1 MSIKIVKRSG
11 LKDDYDLNKIF
22 NVLLKAATHIGYT
35 VEDKTLTPEL
45 LKDLNEITGSIDDEI
60 QDEYVNSE
68 TPVSVVQN
76 IVMDHLLNSDY
87 KDIAKE
93 YISYS
98 AQREQIHKDM
108 MNTEKA
114 VDRVLS
120 KDPSVVNENGNK
132 DSRHFPTRR
141 DMIAGQVFKAK
152 GLEML
157 PKDVREA
164 HLKGDI
170 HFHDLDMSPLFPYT
184 NCCNV
189 NLADMLENGFNLGE
203 VVFTQPHSLDVAVQ
217 LTSLIMNS
225 VSLSQYGGTSVPNID
240 RILAPYAKMNY
251 DKHLDNAMKYQ
262 TYDPENVAW
271 ELTKHDIYEDMQ
283 GLEYAI
289 NSMTASGAQVPFTT
303 LSMSGDTDRY
313 AREIQ
318 LAMLKVRE
326 AGMPTGNGT
335 RSAIFPKLVYI
346 ITKGKNYYKEDPN
359 YDVTQEA
366 LKCSSIRDYP
376 DIVFADNMLEITG
389 GKDKV
394 MTSMGCVSGEE
405 IITYMD
411 SKGEHTIPIDRFYD
425 KFKVAEKL
433 QPNGIDMCIDVDNI
447 KIKDSHKG
455 KVEYVD
461 CKRIIKNSN
470 NKWLRL
476 KFTNGRILECTDD
489 HPLEIIGKGRVLAK
503 DLVEGDEI
511 QGALD
516 VQKSNDVDYFSD
528 EFAWLLGDI
537 ICDGCLDKTSETL
550 ISYAFT
556 GEDEIRNKI
565 GETVG
570 EDKLRDK
577 DQHRYEK
584 GDYKEVAIK
593 DHQLHDYL
601 VNVFGGTN
609 KIDRHI
615 PEFIFSAP
623 EHSRLAFYGGMID
636 ADGYLNEKSQRIQIG
651 STSKRL
657 ANGQMLLAESL
668 GIRASM
674 IINHYSKKDPK
685 KVRYRVE
692 FRVPEKLIPYIEC
705 EKKSSKY
712 NPNKKTN
719 NSSKR
724 LKLLSIEQIKGHEYS
739 YDVTTSSD
747 YFDVSGVV
755 SHNCRSFLPTWVNPD
770 TGLEQVA
777 GRCNMGVVT
786 LNIPRIAM
794 ESNGDKDRFWNI
806 FKQRVELVHK
816 ALRFRID
823 RVLDAKPTDAPIL
836 YQYGALARLKPVD
849 DIKQI
854 MTGGRAT
861 VSFGYI
867 GLYEMNTVFYG
878 SNWEHNQNAIDFAH
892 NVVQYMHDKCQEWY
906 KDEDFYYS
914 LYSTPAESTTDTLCK
929 ADKNKFGIV
938 KDITDKD
945 YYTNSFHYDV
955 RKDVTPF
962 EKLKFEAPY
971 QHIATGGFISY
982 TELPDISHNLSALET
997 VWKYADEVGIGYLGT
1012 NVPMDE
1018 CLNCGFHGQC
1028 IETNKGWKCPECGET
1043 DQLQIVERLCGY
1055 LSEINTRPVVKG
1067 RMNEIE
1073 HRVHHNLSQLGVAME
1088 DKHVIK
1094 RE

>member
-45 LKDLNEITGSIDDEI
+45 LKDLNETTGSIDDEI
-60 QDEYVNSE
+60 QDEYANSE
-68 TPVSVVQN
+68 IPVSVVQN

-120 KDPSVVNENGNK
+120 KDPNVVNENGNK

-251 DKHLDNAMKYQ
+251 NKHLQNAMKYQ
-262 TYDPENVAW
+262 TYDPESVAW
-271 ELTKHDIYEDMQ
+271 GLTKHDIYEDMQ

-394 MTSMGCVSGEE
+394 MTSMGCVSG
-405 IITYMD
+405 D
-411 SKGEHTIPIDRFYD
+411 SLIMYKHKGQKYVSCIKDLYD
-425 KFKVAEKL
+425 KFSYDEQA
-433 QPNGIDMCIDVDNI
+433 QPNGIDKYIDLHGVT
-447 KIKDSHKG
+447 IKDSHTNKA
-455 KVEYVD
+455 EYVD
-461 CKRIIKNSN
+461 CLRVIKNTN
-470 NKWLRL
+470 NQWLRV
-476 KFTNGRILECTDD
+476 ILDGDTSMSHYIDCTID
-489 HPLEIIGKGRVLAK
+489 HPFEVIGKGRVLAQ
-503 DLVEGDEI
+503 DLHVGDMLPSE
-511 QGALD
+511 
-516 VQKSNDVDYFSD
+516 KSDI
-528 EFAWLLGDI
+528 GKTDI
-537 ICDGCLDKTSETL
+537 IPGQH
-550 ISYAFT
+550 IIT
-556 GEDEIRNKI
+556 G
-565 GETVG
+565 
-570 EDKLRDK
+570 
-577 DQHRYEK
+577 
-584 GDYKEVAIK
+584 IK
-593 DHQLHDYL
+593 
-601 VNVFGGTN
+601 
-609 KIDRHI
+609 
-615 PEFIFSAP
+615 P
-623 EHSRLAFYGGMID
+623 
-636 ADGYLNEKSQRIQIG
+636 
-651 STSKRL
+651 
-657 ANGQMLLAESL
+657 
-668 GIRASM
+668 
-674 IINHYSKKDPK
+674 
-685 KVRYRVE
+685 
-692 FRVPEKLIPYIEC
+692 
-705 EKKSSKY
+705 
-712 NPNKKTN
+712 
-719 NSSKR
+719 
-724 LKLLSIEQIKGHEYS
+724 IKGHQYS

-747 YFDVSGVV
+747 YFDVSGIV
-755 SHNCRSFLPTWVNPD
+755 SHNCRSFLPAWINPD
-770 TGLEQVA
+770 NGLEQVA

-794 ESNGDKDRFWNI
+794 ESNGNKDRFWNI

-836 YQYGALARLKPVD
+836 YQYGALARLKPDD

-892 NVVQYMHDKCQEWY
+892 SVVQYMHDKCQEWY

-997 VWKYADEVGIGYLGT
+997 VWKYADKVGIGYLGT

-1067 RMNEIE
+1067 RMEEIE
-1073 HRVHHNLSQLGVAME
+1073 HRVHHNMSELGVAMK

>member
-60 QDEYVNSE
+60 QDEYANSE
-68 TPVSVVQN
+68 IPVSVVQN

-120 KDPSVVNENGNK
+120 KDPNVVNENGNK

-251 DKHLDNAMKYQ
+251 GRHLKNAMKYQ
-262 TYDPENVAW
+262 AYNPENVAW

-303 LSMSGDTDRY
+303 LSMSGDTDKF

-326 AGMPTGNGT
+326 AGMPTGSGT

-359 YDVTQEA
+359 YDITQEA
-366 LKCSSIRDYP
+366 LKCSSVRDYP

-394 MTSMGCVSGEE
+394 MTSMG
-405 IITYMD
+405 
-411 SKGEHTIPIDRFYD
+411 
-425 KFKVAEKL
+425 
-433 QPNGIDMCIDVDNI
+433 
-447 KIKDSHKG
+447 
-455 KVEYVD
+455 
-461 CKRIIKNSN
+461 
-470 NKWLRL
+470 
-476 KFTNGRILECTDD
+476 
-489 HPLEIIGKGRVLAK
+489 
-503 DLVEGDEI
+503 
-511 QGALD
+511 
-516 VQKSNDVDYFSD
+516 
-528 EFAWLLGDI
+528 
-537 ICDGCLDKTSETL
+537 
-550 ISYAFT
+550 
-556 GEDEIRNKI
+556 
-565 GETVG
+565 
-570 EDKLRDK
+570 
-577 DQHRYEK
+577 
-584 GDYKEVAIK
+584 
-593 DHQLHDYL
+593 
-601 VNVFGGTN
+601 
-609 KIDRHI
+609 
-615 PEFIFSAP
+615 
-623 EHSRLAFYGGMID
+623 
-636 ADGYLNEKSQRIQIG
+636 
-651 STSKRL
+651 
-657 ANGQMLLAESL
+657 
-668 GIRASM
+668 
-674 IINHYSKKDPK
+674 
-685 KVRYRVE
+685 
-692 FRVPEKLIPYIEC
+692 
-705 EKKSSKY
+705 
-712 NPNKKTN
+712 
-719 NSSKR
+719 
-724 LKLLSIEQIKGHEYS
+724 
-739 YDVTTSSD
+739 
-747 YFDVSGVV
+747 
-755 SHNCRSFLPTWVNPD
+755 CRSFLPTWVNPD

-836 YQYGALARLKPVD
+836 YQYGALARLKPDD

-892 NVVQYMHDKCQEWY
+892 SVVQYMHDKCQEWY

-997 VWKYADEVGIGYLGT
+997 VWKYADKVGIGYLGT

-1067 RMNEIE
+1067 RMEEIE
-1073 HRVHHNLSQLGVAME
+1073 HRVHHNMSELGVAMK